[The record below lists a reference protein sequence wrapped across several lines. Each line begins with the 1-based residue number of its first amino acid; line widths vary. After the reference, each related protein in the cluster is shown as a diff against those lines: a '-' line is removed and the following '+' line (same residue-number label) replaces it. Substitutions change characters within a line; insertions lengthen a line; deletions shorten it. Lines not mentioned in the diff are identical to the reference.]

1 MVHLGYIAIGGL
13 QSRNMQANS
22 FIDKYTH
29 RASRWPQ
36 ASVESCLNKQSAY
49 FLAPIVERAGTPDRS
64 SDRIKAQLK
73 AFDFFRNLN
82 SFHSSYSTNQLNM
95 FFKLAVILFAATSI
109 AASTVPVGRQV
120 SDAAT
125 CTLVLDPQSPV
136 SSSTNLEAEFN
147 LRTYTYDSSN
157 D

>member
-1 MVHLGYIAIGGL
+1 
-13 QSRNMQANS
+13 
-22 FIDKYTH
+22 
-29 RASRWPQ
+29 
-36 ASVESCLNKQSAY
+36 
-49 FLAPIVERAGTPDRS
+49 
-64 SDRIKAQLK
+64 
-73 AFDFFRNLN
+73 
-82 SFHSSYSTNQLNM
+82 M